1 MNYSAFFILILLFA
15 FQEPA
20 YVKKAN
26 KTINDSIF
34 VVGDIIK
41 IPTILFFPPTE
52 YGEMNT
58 ITKDSLNAVGDF
70 LLKYP
75 NLTIEVTNHT
85 DYRGS
90 EEYNMRLS
98 QEKARA
104 CVNFLTR
111 EKKIEPTKITPKG
124 CGEAFLLID
133 EEEIKK
139 AKTKKEKEALHQLNN
154 RTELVVTG
162 VD

>member
-1 MNYSAFFILILLFA
+1 MKYSAFSILILLFA
-15 FQEPA
+15 FQEPT
-20 YVKKAN
+20 YLKKAN
-26 KTINDSIF
+26 KTINDSVF
-34 VVGDIIK
+34 VVGDIIN

-90 EEYNMRLS
+90 EEYNTES
-98 QEKARA
+98 
-104 CVNFLTR
+104 
-111 EKKIEPTKITPKG
+111 
-124 CGEAFLLID
+124 ID
-133 EEEIKK
+133 VIV
-139 AKTKKEKEALHQLNN
+139 Q
-154 RTELVVTG
+154 
-162 VD
+162 

>member
-1 MNYSAFFILILLFA
+1 MKYIFYSSIFILFA
-15 FQEPA
+15 FQDPT
-20 YVKKAN
+20 YIKKAN
-26 KTINDSIF
+26 KTTSDSVF

-52 YGEMNT
+52 YGAMNT
-58 ITKDSLNAVGDF
+58 ITKDSLNAVADF
-70 LLKYP
+70 LSKNP
-75 NLTIEVTNHT
+75 SLTIEVTNHT
-85 DYRGS
+85 DFRGS

-104 CVNFLTR
+104 CVNYLTK
-111 EKKIEPTKITPKG
+111 EKSIDPTKITPKG

-133 EEEIKK
+133 EQEVKK
-139 AKTKKEKEALHQLNN
+139 VKTKKEKEALHQINN

-162 VD
+162 VY

>member
-1 MNYSAFFILILLFA
+1 MKYIALLSLILCFS
-15 FQEPA
+15 FQDPS
-20 YVKKAN
+20 YIKKAN

-34 VVGDIIK
+34 IVGDIIK
-41 IPTILFFPPTE
+41 LPTILFFPPTE
-52 YGEMNT
+52 YGEVNKLT
-58 ITKDSLNAVGDF
+58 IDSLNTVGDF

-75 NLTIEVTNHT
+75 NLTIELTNHT
-85 DYRGS
+85 DFRGS

-104 CVNFLTR
+104 CVNYLTL
-111 EKKIEPTKITPKG
+111 EKNVDPTKVTPKG
-124 CGEAFLLID
+124 CGEYFLLVD

-139 AKTKKEKEALHQLNN
+139 GKTKKEKETLHQMNN

-162 VD
+162 VN

>member
-1 MNYSAFFILILLFA
+1 MKYLTFFILILLFA
-15 FQEPA
+15 FQEPT

-26 KTINDSIF
+26 KTTTDSVF

-52 YGEMNT
+52 YGAMNT
-58 ITKDSLNAVGDF
+58 LTKDSLNALADF
-70 LLKYP
+70 LLKNP
-75 NLTIEVTNHT
+75 SLTIELTNHT
-85 DYRGS
+85 DFRGS

-104 CVNFLTR
+104 CVNYLTK
-111 EKKIEPTKITPKG
+111 EKNIDATKITPKG
-124 CGEAFLLID
+124 CGEAFILID
-133 EEEIKK
+133 EQEVKK
-139 AKTKKEKEALHQLNN
+139 VKTKKEKEALHQINN

-162 VD
+162 VY